1 MMTVYLN
8 NQPFLLPMETN
19 LQALLQHGAQ
29 LNPALELSNVAAVVN
44 QQLVPKSTWQLYQC
58 QPNDQVE
65 LFSPVAGG

>member
-8 NQPFLLPMETN
+8 NQPLLLPMETN
-19 LQALLQHGAQ
+19 LQALLQHGVQ
-29 LNPALELSNVAAVVN
+29 LNPALELNNVAAVVN

>member
-8 NQPFLLPMETN
+8 NQPLLLPIETS
-19 LQALLQHGAQ
+19 LQTLLQHGAQ
-29 LNPALELSNVAAVVN
+29 LNPDLELSNVAAVVN